1 MQLTLPTAQ
10 DVGVKNRLDPHQSI
24 MGGVRYLR
32 KLYSL
37 SEKAPEPDRLLMALA
52 AYNVGKGHI
61 EDAQTLALGMQLD
74 PNKWSSLEKTLPL
87 LREPKYYKKSKY
99 GYCRGTEPVRH
110 VQQILTYYDILKR
123 DAIEYEE

>member
-1 MQLTLPTAQ
+1 
-10 DVGVKNRLDPHQSI
+10 
-24 MGGVRYLR
+24 
-32 KLYSL
+32 
-37 SEKAPEPDRLLMALA
+37 
-52 AYNVGKGHI
+52 
-61 EDAQTLALGMQLD
+61 
-74 PNKWSSLEKTLPL
+74 